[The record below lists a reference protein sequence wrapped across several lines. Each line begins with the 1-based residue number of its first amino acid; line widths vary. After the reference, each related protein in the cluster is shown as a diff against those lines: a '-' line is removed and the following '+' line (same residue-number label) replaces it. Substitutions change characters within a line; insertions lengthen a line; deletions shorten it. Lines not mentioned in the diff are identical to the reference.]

1 VGGNFIATGSTLV
14 FGVMTHALRLLLP
27 ATLLLLAF
35 PVHAQPT
42 TRKAPTQPRQT
53 QGTWYGHAAWVI
65 QTPGGARIAIDPWFS
80 NPKAPKGLQPPRQ
93 LDAILISHGHS
104 DHVGDAVALAK
115 RTGAAI
121 YGAPELVGLLS
132 AGKQDVSGN
141 IGGSWRVKDATIHMV
156 EAVHSSSHGDNPARY
171 AGPAMGYVIAIDNG
185 PTIYH
190 AGDTGVFA
198 SMETVIGRLLKP
210 TVALLPIG
218 GHYTMDPTAAA
229 HATRMLG
236 VKTVVPMH
244 YGTFPL
250 LKGTPQ
256 QFQAELK
263 KHGGRARMLTAK
275 PGDTLTFD

>member
-1 VGGNFIATGSTLV
+1 
-14 FGVMTHALRLLLP
+14 MTRALRLLLP
-27 ATLLLLAF
+27 LTLLLVAF
-35 PVHAQPT
+35 PVLAQPT
-42 TRKAPTQPRQT
+42 TRKAPPPSRQAT

-80 NPKAPKGLQPPRQ
+80 NPKAPKGVQPPRQ
-93 LDAILISHGHS
+93 LDAILITHGHA

-115 RTGAAI
+115 RTRAPI
-121 YGAPELVGLLS
+121 YGAPELVGMLS

-156 EAVHSSSHGDNPARY
+156 EAVHSSSHGDDPKQPRY

-190 AGDTGVFA
+190 AGDTAVFA
-198 SMETVIGRLLKP
+198 SMETVIGRILKP

-256 QFQAELK
+256 QFQSELR
-263 KHGGRARMLTAK
+263 KHGGRARMLTPK
-275 PGDTLTFD
+275 PGDTLTFE